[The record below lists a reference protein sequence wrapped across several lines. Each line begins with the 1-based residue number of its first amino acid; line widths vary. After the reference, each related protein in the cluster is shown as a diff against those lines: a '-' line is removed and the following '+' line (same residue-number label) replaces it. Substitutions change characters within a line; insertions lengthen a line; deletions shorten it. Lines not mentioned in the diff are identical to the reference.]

1 MGIFWDPEMGEPC
14 ADPVGSPEAWSPSPS
29 ISPEARSKG
38 LGERGAREV
47 WNEAAEESRLSQR
60 EVTDSVCDQSC
71 LTKRPVTQPCPPRHR
86 HPTIPSLSEHTEAI
100 LAKDPFPEASFSQR
114 RWNGWADDST
124 FFFFFLNCECS
135 PGQQEPPSWE
145 ATHFPMRPPKMSTY
159 TIKPKKTFHIH
170 KICN

>member
-124 FFFFFLNCECS
+124 FFFFFELWMQSWAAGATFMRGHPFPDAS
-135 PGQQEPPSWE
+135 PQNVNLYYKAEKDISH
-145 ATHFPMRPPKMSTY
+145 T
-159 TIKPKKTFHIH
+159 
-170 KICN
+170 